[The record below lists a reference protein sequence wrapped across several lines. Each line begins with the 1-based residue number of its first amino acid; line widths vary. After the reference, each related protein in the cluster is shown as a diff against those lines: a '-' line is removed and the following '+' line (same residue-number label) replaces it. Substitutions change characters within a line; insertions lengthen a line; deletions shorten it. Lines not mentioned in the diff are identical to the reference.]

1 MTFKSST
8 KSGTKSKA
16 TASTAPNW
24 NLNVARSTAI
34 VRELTQNGLSQ
45 ARIVLAGQNAKGT
58 TTTEWASTNRGY
70 QIVVSPKVDLNQM
83 MQQQGQGTASGQGTT
98 SMK

>member
-8 KSGTKSKA
+8 KGRSGSKA
-16 TASTAPNW
+16 TASTAPSW

-45 ARIVLAGQNAKGT
+45 ARIVLAGQNAKGMT
-58 TTTEWASTNRGY
+58 TNDWATTNRGY
-70 QIVVSPKVDLNQM
+70 QIVVSPKVDFHQM
-83 MQQQGQGTASGQGTT
+83 MQQGQGTGTTGQGTT